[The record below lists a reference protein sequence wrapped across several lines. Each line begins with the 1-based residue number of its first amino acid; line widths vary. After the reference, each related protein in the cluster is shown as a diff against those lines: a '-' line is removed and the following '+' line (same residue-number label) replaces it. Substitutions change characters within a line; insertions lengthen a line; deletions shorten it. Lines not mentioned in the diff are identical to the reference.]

1 MNHFLT
7 LRPLLLF
14 IVISAISLSCKTD
27 NKNWTHFRGDHLDGI
42 ADVDFAPVKWSAD
55 SNILWKAEIHDRGWS
70 SPIVYGNQVWMTTA
84 LKKGKEMYAVC
95 VDFETGNVIY
105 DIKLFTPD
113 SIYRKHSI
121 NTFATPTPCIEEGFV
136 YVHFGRYGNACINTS
151 DGSVVWKRT
160 DLQFDD
166 VQGPG
171 ASPIIYKDKLIVHCE
186 GIDEQYIVALDKSN
200 GKTIWRADRPGEL
213 YDPLDPIGK
222 KAYITPLI
230 MNVNG
235 KDLMISNGS
244 AACVAY
250 DPETGEEVWRIPGGV
265 DSTISMPFTDG
276 QTVYFYTG
284 FFVPDIDN
292 PYADLDH
299 SYAKLLAV
307 NPVGHGNVLE
317 THVLWEMTAP
327 ILQLLTPVLK
337 DGLIYTVDTKNMLMC
352 IEAETGEVIWS
363 ERMKGKYNA
372 SPVYANGYIYLSS
385 TRGETYVIKE
395 GMEYELVAENKLE
408 GEIWATPAVLR
419 NSILVR
425 TSKYLYRIGV

>member
-1 MNHFLT
+1 
-7 LRPLLLF
+7 
-14 IVISAISLSCKTD
+14 
-27 NKNWTHFRGDHLDGI
+27 
-42 ADVDFAPVKWSAD
+42 
-55 SNILWKAEIHDRGWS
+55 
-70 SPIVYGNQVWMTTA
+70 
-84 LKKGKEMYAVC
+84 
-95 VDFETGNVIY
+95 
-105 DIKLFTPD
+105 
-113 SIYRKHSI
+113 
-121 NTFATPTPCIEEGFV
+121 
-136 YVHFGRYGNACINTS
+136 
-151 DGSVVWKRT
+151 
-160 DLQFDD
+160 
-166 VQGPG
+166 
-171 ASPIIYKDKLIVHCE
+171 
-186 GIDEQYIVALDKSN
+186 
-200 GKTIWRADRPGEL
+200 
-213 YDPLDPIGK
+213 
-222 KAYITPLI
+222 LI